1 LLHNDT
7 SCSVK
12 LPSGEDAY
20 YFEDENNIFNEI
32 FIPTFIQNKNCPTF
46 LVREFLGGLFG
57 RYGEISSNIETGSR
71 SVFKI
76 QLSFYRNSTSIIL
89 NVLETISRLLIERFN
104 IECEIKNSQSYF
116 NDTTNIVLN
125 ISEETSILSF
135 IDNIGMRYSINKS
148 YRLTAIGSVI
158 RYKKSVGSEEIDL
171 RGFLRKTRLFPH
183 YAYNNCFDM
192 FTPNYEMP
200 VISIESVGVKHVY
213 DINIE
218 EPYSNFIAEGVIS
231 HNCNKLPKMKYSDPA
246 TWNRIRVIPFEST
259 FVRPGE
265 PCPETYEEQ
274 LRQKRFPMDKEF
286 GKKIPSLI
294 QAFAWVLLEHRK
306 NIGVRTEPE
315 KVRMATAMYRK
326 QNDIYR
332 QFVEESIVEE
342 ENSVLSLSELY
353 MHFKEWFR
361 EGFPG
366 QQVPV
371 KNEIFEYFERLW
383 GTPLTGKRW
392 RSYRIRTL
400 QDDIESG
407 NVVILDESDLINY
420 DEEEKPKAR

>member
-1 LLHNDT
+1 
-7 SCSVK
+7 
-12 LPSGEDAY
+12 
-20 YFEDENNIFNEI
+20 
-32 FIPTFIQNKNCPTF
+32 
-46 LVREFLGGLFG
+46 
-57 RYGEISSNIETGSR
+57 
-71 SVFKI
+71 
-76 QLSFYRNSTSIIL
+76 
-89 NVLETISRLLIERFN
+89 
-104 IECEIKNSQSYF
+104 
-116 NDTTNIVLN
+116 
-125 ISEETSILSF
+125 
-135 IDNIGMRYSINKS
+135 M
-148 YRLTAIGSVI
+148 
-158 RYKKSVGSEEIDL
+158 
-171 RGFLRKTRLFPH
+171 
-183 YAYNNCFDM
+183 
-192 FTPNYEMP
+192 
-200 VISIESVGVKHVY
+200 KHVY
-213 DINIE
+213 DINVE
-218 EPYSNFIAEGVIS
+218 EPYSNFIAEGVVS

-286 GKKIPSLI
+286 SKKIPSLL
-294 QAFAWVLLEHRK
+294 QAFVWVLLEHRK
-306 NIGVRTEPE
+306 NIGVRMEPE

-332 QFVEESIVEE
+332 QFVEESIIEDE
-342 ENSVLSLSELY
+342 SAVLPLSELY

-383 GTPLTGKRW
+383 GTPLSGKRW

-407 NVVILDESDLINY
+407 NVVILDESDLITY
-420 DEEEKPKAR
+420 DEHEEKKPARV